1 MYAFNVLL
9 ILCVY
14 ALDRLVPMVNL
25 KKNVI
30 ITLSGLKV
38 VMIHHT
44 KIRKFMLLN
53 ISHLLVLNCITKIL
67 VQLLRKFNKNA
78 CRTIRIIVFK
88 SFKDL

>member
-14 ALDRLVPMVNL
+14 TLDRLVPMVNL

-30 ITLSGLKV
+30 TLSGLKV
-38 VMIHHT
+38 VMIHQT